1 MSELTSDRPGPAPLR
16 TIDMEV
22 RGMTCGSCASRVQ
35 RTLNKAAGVDTA
47 TVNFATKRATVVG
60 KGLHA
65 DALAAAVAGSGYE
78 LVPALAGSEVDP
90 GAAVDAEERAERS
103 AAHAWLL
110 RCALAWPL
118 GLVVMWLAF
127 WGPDGTSWRVAQLA
141 LTAPVQFV
149 AGYPFLRAA
158 VARARHGTASMDT
171 LVSVGT
177 LTAFLYS
184 TVELVLG
191 GELYFETAA
200 LLIAFLATG
209 RYFEARVKRQ
219 ASRALRA
226 LLELGAK
233 EATLLVDGQEVR
245 VPVDRVSVGDIVIVR
260 PGEKIPVD
268 GVVVV
273 GSSAVDE
280 SMLTGESVPVDKV
293 AGDQVA
299 GATVN
304 TNGVLT
310 LRASAVGSNTALA
323 QIVRLVEQ
331 AQGSKAAVQA
341 LADRVSA
348 VFVPV
353 VAGIAALTVVAW
365 SVAGDPTRG
374 LLSAVAVLIIACP
387 CALGLA
393 TPTAI
398 MVGTGRGAAMGVLIK
413 GGEVLERS
421 KRVDTIVFD
430 KTGTLT
436 TGRVILANVHIDES
450 EDGALT
456 DRDALLSLAAAVELG
471 SEHPLGRAVVDA
483 ARAAGL
489 PLSEARN
496 FRAVAGHGVVATVDG
511 RTVVVGRRR
520 LAHEY
525 GMVIPTDCELAARR
539 AEEAGRT
546 AVFAGWDGRIR
557 GVLSLADTVRPE
569 ARAVVQ
575 QLERQG
581 IAVAMLTGDNQRT
594 ADAIAGELGIRRV
607 LAEVLPEDKV
617 SEVLRLQAEG
627 RIVAMVGD
635 GVNDAPALVQADLG
649 IAIGTG
655 TDVAIEASDITLLA
669 DDLTTV
675 PRALRLSR
683 RTLRT
688 IRQNLGWAFGYNL
701 AALPLAALG
710 LLNPVIA
717 GAAMG
722 LSSVSVV
729 ANSVR
734 LRRFR

>member
-1 MSELTSDRPGPAPLR
+1 MTTTAARPAALEL
-16 TIDMEV
+16 EV
-22 RGMTCGSCASRVQ
+22 RGMTCGSCAARVQ
-35 RTLNKAAGVDTA
+35 KALSRTQGVEVVN
-47 TVNFATKRATVVG
+47 VNFATRRATVEGPAVDVSA
-60 KGLHA
+60 LHA
-65 DALAAAVAGSGYE
+65 AAQKAGYE
-78 LVPALAGSEVDP
+78 LIEPAP
-90 GAAVDAEERAERS
+90 GAAEGGAADADDRAER
-103 AAHAWLL
+103 AAARRWLL

-118 GLVVMWLAF
+118 GLAVMWLAF
-127 WGPDGTSWRVAQLA
+127 WGPPGDGWRTLQLV
-141 LTAPVQFV
+141 LTIPVQFV
-149 AGYPFLRAA
+149 AGWPFLRAA
-158 VARARHGTASMDT
+158 AARARHRTASMDT
-171 LVSVGT
+171 LVSLGT
-177 LTAFLYS
+177 LTAFFYS
-184 TVELVLG
+184 TVELVVG

-233 EATLLVDGQEVR
+233 EATLLVDGEEVR
-245 VPVDRVSVGDIVIVR
+245 VPVENVSPGDLVIVR

-268 GVVVV
+268 GLVQA
-273 GSSAVDE
+273 GDSAVDE
-280 SMLTGESVPVDKV
+280 SMLTGESVPVDKAV
-293 AGDQVA
+293 GDTVA

-310 LRASAVGSNTALA
+310 VRATAVGADTALA
-323 QIVRLVEQ
+323 QIVRLVEE

-341 LADRVSA
+341 LADRISA

-353 VAGIAALTVVAW
+353 VAGIALLTFAVWALV
-365 SVAGDPTRG
+365 GDPTTG
-374 LLSAVAVLIIACP
+374 LLSAVAVMIIACP

-421 KRVDTIVFD
+421 NKIDTIVFD

-436 TGRVILANVHIDES
+436 SGKVVLAGIHAEA
-450 EDGALT
+450 GQ
-456 DRDALLSLAAAVELG
+456 DRDELLSQAAAVEAG

-483 ARAAGL
+483 ARGRDLVVPAVTG
-489 PLSEARN
+489 
-496 FRAVAGHGVVATVDG
+496 FRAVAGHGVTGTVG
-511 RTVVVGRRR
+511 GSEVMVGRRR
-520 LAHEY
+520 LAHEH
-525 GMVIPTDCELAARR
+525 GLAVPAGCEAAAVQ
-539 AEEAGRT
+539 AERAGRT

-557 GVLSLADTVRPE
+557 GVLMLADTVRPE
-569 ARAVVQ
+569 AARAVAE
-575 QLERQG
+575 LERQR
-581 IAVAMLTGDNQRT
+581 ITVTMLTGDNQRT
-594 ADAIAGELGIRRV
+594 ADAIAAELGIGRV

-617 SEVLRLQAEG
+617 AEIRRLQAEG
-627 RIVAMVGD
+627 LTVAMVGD

-655 TDVAIEASDITLLA
+655 TDVAIEASDITLLR
-669 DDLTTV
+669 DDLLAV
-675 PRALRLSR
+675 PKALRLSR

-688 IRQNLGWAFGYNL
+688 IKQNLGWAFAYNL
-701 AALPLAALG
+701 AALPLAAVG
-710 LLNPVIA
+710 LLNPVVA

-722 LSSVSVV
+722 FSSVSVV